1 MDHFSTRIADI
12 ASTYGTDTI
21 FILGKGPSADA
32 VSPDA
37 FAGSLVIAVNDA
49 ERIAPADI
57 TLFHADW
64 VRESKDLRARVY
76 QIGDGKLSFQYAYQN
91 MPTVKRRLLQ
101 AGVRLAG
108 LLNSIYASSEPS
120 FPDRE

>member
-1 MDHFSTRIADI
+1 MDKNMTDHFSSRIGDI

-37 FAGSLVIAVNDA
+37 MAGSLVIGVNDA
-49 ERIAPADI
+49 ERIAPTDI

-64 VRESKDLRARVY
+64 VQPSWSQKLEKM
-76 QIGDGKLSFQYAYQN
+76 GKVGSHIFYF
-91 MPTVKRRLLQ
+91 T
-101 AGVRLAG
+101 
-108 LLNSIYASSEPS
+108 ASM
-120 FPDRE
+120 